1 MTGVP
6 ESVKENISQHTARQ
20 KNEYTDH
27 YQCHQGFPL
36 PLPDPLVLKVRDC
49 HHLGHHLQGCGDEM
63 NVCLLSTR
71 SGRLRHKRGPE

>member
-6 ESVKENISQHTARQ
+6 ESVKEKIYQHTARQ
-20 KNEYTDH
+20 KNEYTTH

-36 PLPDPLVLKVRDC
+36 PLPDPLVLKLRDC
-49 HHLGHHLQGCGDEM
+49 HHLGHHLQGCGDGM

-71 SGRLRHKRGPE
+71 SGRLRHKRGPG